1 MAGKEAQQ
9 GEALGRAP
17 KRAGRK
23 DTEEPPPGWSTTRY
37 PSERRREEGNRSRTP
52 ALEGH
57 PRE

>member
-1 MAGKEAQQ
+1 MAREGAQQ

-23 DTEEPPPGWSTTRY
+23 DTEEPPPGWSTARCR
-37 PSERRREEGNRSRTP
+37 SERRREEGNRSRTP
-52 ALEGH
+52 ALEGR